1 VSNDKRAADDAE
13 REAFE
18 AWRLRFARDMSLD
31 ELIFAR
37 GAWNARAALSRAD
50 GGKDSSDEFRRA
62 IEACR
67 QVSENSGGAQ
77 YNMFGKDLA
86 EQCAEAIAAIAKEKK

>member
-1 VSNDKRAADDAE
+1 MK
-13 REAFE
+13 
-18 AWRLRFARDMSLD
+18 
-31 ELIFAR
+31 
-37 GAWNARAALSRAD
+37 AD
-50 GGKDSSDEFRRA
+50 GGKDSSDEFRLA

-86 EQCAEAIAAIAKEKK
+86 EQCAETIAAIAKEKK